1 MAGEIGAELQNMSRR
16 AQPALEA
23 VRAGLEEDESHS
35 VNAGSAIPSPSASPV
50 RRPMGPLA
58 RIACHWLSAL
68 KSRIAK
74 RRAARLR
81 RLRSR
86 R

>member
-1 MAGEIGAELQNMSRR
+1 MAGEIGAE
-16 AQPALEA
+16 PA
-23 VRAGLEEDESHS
+23 LEEDESHS
-35 VNAGSAIPSPSASPV
+35 VNAASAIPS
-50 RRPMGPLA
+50 PMGPLA
-58 RIACHWLSAL
+58 RIARHWLSAL
-68 KSRIAK
+68 RSRIAK

>member
-1 MAGEIGAELQNMSRR
+1 MAGEIGAELQDTPRR

-23 VRAGLEEDESHS
+23 VPAGLEEDS
-35 VNAGSAIPSPSASPV
+35 VNAASSPPSPI
-50 RRPMGPLA
+50 GPLA